1 MNTRTEKIDNTIY
14 CAYCGKILKDEIYGF
29 STYPEQPLICNC
41 KKAKIELE
49 LCDELKKLYNA
60 PLADSLIDVKVGAY
74 RNALVGGNSTMIK
87 INPV

>member
-1 MNTRTEKIDNTIY
+1 MNTRTEKINNTIY

-41 KKAKIELE
+41 EKAKRELE
-49 LCDELKKLYNA
+49 LCDELKKLYNT
-60 PLADSLIDVKVGAY
+60 PLAESLIDAKVEAY
-74 RNALVGGNSTMIK
+74 RDALIGGNSTMIK